1 MIDVKSC
8 DCRQLS
14 SVLSDHGFF
23 PTAPNQPRLAISTKF
38 LELYRALFEH
48 TGDAITAI
56 SAALSKLYTWRS
68 FHVNNKKVCSVYVLG
83 FGALNKHRV
92 SQ

>member
-1 MIDVKSC
+1 VKSC

-14 SVLSDHGFF
+14 SVLIDHGFF
-23 PTAPNQPRLAISTKF
+23 STVPNQPCLVISINF
-38 LELYRALFEH
+38 LELYHALFEY

-56 SAALSKLYTWRS
+56 SAALSKLYTQRG
-68 FHVNNKKVCSVYVLG
+68 FHVNNKKVCSVYVLS